1 MAENTQLRAAEQR
14 IVVEGYL
21 KEMKLRDENDF
32 IRGSVVIT
40 TGNQDEHTISVTE
53 SKYAKSDVNKEKPK
67 AAYLRLQDF
76 MSNAVS
82 MGALMSQGM
91 DAESTM
97 QQAWKVS

>member
-1 MAENTQLRAAEQR
+1 MAENTQLRVAEQR

-53 SKYAKSDVNKEKPK
+53 SKYAKSDVNK
-67 AAYLRLQDF
+67 
-76 MSNAVS
+76 
-82 MGALMSQGM
+82 
-91 DAESTM
+91 
-97 QQAWKVS
+97 